1 MKFQKSEFFYQIVA
15 LVLSFVVVHTIYVG
29 LVRPNAEAV
38 LENERQA
45 IAAQQA
51 SGQVVSIK
59 RSAWV
64 VLKDYEQESCFILML
79 WVMSIIGLKAQGVMA
94 QRKLLEKSLISIE
107 EGRRV
112 LPEDARK
119 LSRPLEALPQPENSY
134 LLPRAL
140 RGALTRYGAN
150 SSIQD
155 VSSVVRDICDTEAN
169 RLDSELAMVRYITW
183 AIPSIGFIGTVRGIG
198 SALGNAHEAVAGNIA
213 AVTASLGVAF
223 NSTFIAL
230 LISIVIMFLTHQIT
244 LLQERMVLE
253 AQDYC
258 DNNLIRHLQSGPVG

>member
-1 MKFQKSEFFYQIVA
+1 MKLHKTEFFYQIVA
-15 LVLSFVVVHTIYVG
+15 LVLAFIVVHTIYVG
-29 LVRPNAEAV
+29 LVRPNANAV
-38 LENERQA
+38 LEREA
-45 IAAQQA
+45 TLIAQQQET
-51 SGQVVSIK
+51 GNTLTIK

-79 WVMSIIGLKAQGVMA
+79 WVMSIMGLKAQGVFA
-94 QRKLLEKSLISIE
+94 QRKLMSQPLVSIE

-119 LSRPLEALPQPENSY
+119 LSRPLEALPDPERGY

-140 RGALTRYGAN
+140 RSALNRYGST
-150 SSIQD
+150 SSVQD
-155 VSSVVRDICDTEAN
+155 VSTVVRDICDTEAD
-169 RLDSELAMVRYITW
+169 RLDSELSMVRYITW

-198 SALGNAHEAVAGNIA
+198 AALGNAHEAVAGNIA
-213 AVTASLGVAF
+213 AVTSSLGVAF
-223 NSTFIAL
+223 NSTFVAL

-244 LLQERMVLE
+244 LMQERMVLE

-258 DNNLIRHLQSGPVG
+258 DHNLIRHLQS

>member
-1 MKFQKSEFFYQIVA
+1 MKFQKSEFFFQIVA
-15 LVLSFVVVHTIYVG
+15 LVMSFIVVHTIYVG
-29 LVRPNAEAV
+29 LVRPNANAV
-38 LENERQA
+38 LEREA
-45 IAAQQA
+45 VAVAQQKET
-51 SGQVVSIK
+51 GQTINIE

-79 WVMSIIGLKAQGVMA
+79 WVIAIMGLKTQGVVA
-94 QRKLLEKSLISIE
+94 QRKLLAQSLLSIE

-119 LSRPLEALPQPENSY
+119 LSRPLEALPEPERNF

-140 RGALTRYGAN
+140 RSALNRYGST
-150 SSIQD
+150 SSVQD
-155 VSSVVRDICDTEAN
+155 VSGVVRDICDTEAD
-169 RLDSELAMVRYITW
+169 RLDSELSMVRYITW

-198 SALGNAHEAVAGNIA
+198 SALGNAHEAVAGDIT
-213 AVTASLGVAF
+213 AVTSSLGVAF
-223 NSTFIAL
+223 NSTFVAL

-244 LLQERMVLE
+244 LMQERMVLE

-258 DNNLIRHLQSGPVG
+258 DHNLIRHLQS

>member
-38 LENERQA
+38 LERERQSIEA
-45 IAAQQA
+45 QETTGEIAT
-51 SGQVVSIK
+51 IE

-79 WVMSIIGLKAQGVMA
+79 WVMAIMGLKAQGVVS
-94 QRKLLEKSLISIE
+94 QRRMLTQPLVSIE

-119 LSRPLEALPQPENSY
+119 LSRPLEALPEPERGF

-140 RGALTRYGAN
+140 RGALNRYGSTA
-150 SSIQD
+150 SIAD
-155 VSSVVRDICDTEAN
+155 VSNVVRDLCDTEAD
-169 RLDSELAMVRYITW
+169 RMDSELSMVRYITW

-198 SALGNAHEAVAGNIA
+198 DALGNAHEAVAGNIA

-230 LISIVIMFLTHQIT
+230 LISIVIMFLMHQIT
-244 LLQERMVLE
+244 LMQERMVIE

-258 DNNLIRHLQSGPVG
+258 DDNLIRHLQS

>member
-15 LVLSFVVVHTIYVG
+15 LVLSFILVHTIYVG

-38 LENERQA
+38 LEVERQA
-45 IAAQQA
+45 IAAQEA
-51 SGQVVSIK
+51 TGETVTIE

-64 VLKDYEQESCFILML
+64 VLKDYEQEACFILMI
-79 WVMSIIGLKAQGVMA
+79 WVMAIMGLKAQGVVA
-94 QRKLLEKSLISIE
+94 QRRLLDKPLVSIE
-107 EGRRV
+107 DGRKV

-119 LSRPLEALPQPENSY
+119 LARPLEALPQPERGF

-140 RGALTRYGAN
+140 RGALNRYGSTA
-150 SSIQD
+150 SIAD
-155 VSSVVRDICDTEAN
+155 VSNVVRDLCDTEAD
-169 RLDSELAMVRYITW
+169 RMDSELSMVRYITW

-198 SALGNAHEAVAGNIA
+198 DALGNAHEAVAGNIA

-230 LISIVIMFLTHQIT
+230 LISIVIMFLMHQIT
-244 LLQERMVLE
+244 LMQERMVRE
-253 AQDYC
+253 TQDYC
-258 DNNLIRHLQSGPVG
+258 DDNLIRHLQS

>member
-1 MKFQKSEFFYQIVA
+1 MNFQKSEFFYQIVA
-15 LVLSFVVVHTIYVG
+15 LVLSFVVVHTVYVG

-38 LENERQA
+38 
-45 IAAQQA
+45 IAAERAAVAAQEA
-51 SGQVVSIK
+51 SGVSAPIE

-64 VLKDYEQESCFILML
+64 VLKDYEQETCFILML
-79 WVMSIIGLKAQGVMA
+79 WVMAIMGLKAQGVAA
-94 QRKLLEKSLISIE
+94 QRKLLTQRLISVE

-119 LSRPLEALPQPENSY
+119 LARPLEALPEPERSY

-140 RGALTRYGAN
+140 RTALTRYGAG

-155 VSSVVRDICDTEAN
+155 VSNVVRDLCDTEAN
-169 RLDSELAMVRYITW
+169 RLDSELSMVRYITW

-198 SALGNAHEAVAGNIA
+198 TALGNAHEAVAGNIA

-223 NSTFIAL
+223 NSTFVAL

-244 LLQERMVLE
+244 LMQERLVLE
-253 AQDYC
+253 SQDYC
-258 DNNLIRHLQSGPVG
+258 DDQLIRHLQS

>member
-1 MKFQKSEFFYQIVA
+1 MNFQRSEFFYQIVA
-15 LVLSFVVVHTIYVG
+15 LALSFIVVHTIYVG

-38 LENERQA
+38 IAAEQA
-45 IAAQQA
+45 TIAAQEA
-51 SGQVVSIK
+51 AGQPAQIE

-79 WVMSIIGLKAQGVMA
+79 WVMAIMGMKAQGVFA
-94 QRKLLEKSLISIE
+94 QRKLLSQPLVSVE

-119 LSRPLEALPQPENSY
+119 LARPLEALPDPERGY

-140 RGALTRYGAN
+140 RTALTRYGSG
-150 SSIQD
+150 SSVQD
-155 VSSVVRDICDTEAN
+155 VSNVVRDLCDTEAN
-169 RLDSELAMVRYITW
+169 RLDSELSMVRYITW

-198 SALGNAHEAVAGNIA
+198 TALGNAHEAVAGNIA

-223 NSTFIAL
+223 NSTFVAL

-244 LLQERMVLE
+244 LMQERLVLE
-253 AQDYC
+253 SQDYC
-258 DNNLIRHLQSGPVG
+258 DDKLIRHLQS

>member
-1 MKFQKSEFFYQIVA
+1 MKLHKSEFFYQIVA
-15 LVLSFVVVHTIYVG
+15 LVLAFLVVHTLYVG

-38 LENERQA
+38 LAQERQL
-45 IAAQQA
+45 IAQQEET
-51 SGQVVSIK
+51 GQTVTIE

-79 WVMSIIGLKAQGVMA
+79 WVMAIIGLKAQAVVA
-94 QRKLLEKSLISIE
+94 QRKLMTQSLLNID
-107 EGRRV
+107 EGRRI

-119 LSRPLEALPQPENSY
+119 LSRPLEALPHPENSF
-134 LLPRAL
+134 LLSRVL
-140 RGALTRYGAN
+140 RGALSRYGAN
-150 SSIQD
+150 ASVQE
-155 VSSVVRDICDTEAN
+155 VSNLIRDTCEVEAD
-169 RLDSELAMVRYITW
+169 RLDSELSMVRYITW

-244 LLQERMVLE
+244 LMQERMVLE
-253 AQDYC
+253 AQDYSER
-258 DNNLIRHLQSGPVG
+258 NLVRHLQR

>member
-1 MKFQKSEFFYQIVA
+1 MNFQKSEFFYQIVA

-38 LENERQA
+38 IVAEAALV
-45 IAAQQA
+45 AAQAA
-51 SGQVVSIK
+51 SGESAPIA

-79 WVMSIIGLKAQGVMA
+79 WVMAIMGMKAQAVFA
-94 QRKLLEKSLISIE
+94 QRKLLSQRLISIE

-119 LSRPLEALPQPENSY
+119 LARPLEALPEPERGF

-140 RGALTRYGAN
+140 RTALTRYGAGA
-150 SSIQD
+150 SIQD
-155 VSSVVRDICDTEAN
+155 VSNVVRDLCDTEAN
-169 RLDSELAMVRYITW
+169 RLDSELSMVRYITW

-198 SALGNAHEAVAGNIA
+198 TALGNAHEAVAGNIA

-223 NSTFIAL
+223 NSTFVAL

-244 LLQERMVLE
+244 LMQERLVLE
-253 AQDYC
+253 SQDYC
-258 DNNLIRHLQSGPVG
+258 DDELIRHLQS

>member
-1 MKFQKSEFFYQIVA
+1 MKLQKSEFFYQVVA
-15 LVLSFVVVHTIYVG
+15 LILSFVVVHTIYVG

-38 LENERQA
+38 LESERQA
-45 IAAQQA
+45 IAAQEA
-51 SGQVVSIK
+51 SGETVTIE

-64 VLKDYEQESCFILML
+64 VLKDYEQETCFVLML
-79 WVMSIIGLKAQGVMA
+79 WVMAIMGLKAQSVGS
-94 QRKLLEKSLISIE
+94 QRRLLSQALVSIE

-119 LSRPLEALPQPENSY
+119 LSRPLEALPDPERGF

-140 RGALTRYGAN
+140 RGALSRYGSTGSVA
-150 SSIQD
+150 D
-155 VSSVVRDICDTEAN
+155 VSGVVRDVCDTEAD
-169 RLDSELAMVRYITW
+169 RLDSELSMVRYITW

-198 SALGNAHEAVAGNIA
+198 TALGNAHEAVAGNIA

-230 LISIVIMFLTHQIT
+230 LISIVIMFLTHQLT
-244 LLQERMVLE
+244 LMQERMVME

-258 DNNLIRHLQSGPVG
+258 DHNLIRHLQS

>member
-1 MKFQKSEFFYQIVA
+1 MNFQKSEFFYQIVA
-15 LVLSFVVVHTIYVG
+15 LVLSFIVVHTIYVG

-38 LENERQA
+38 LEAERQA
-45 IAAQQA
+45 ISLQEE
-51 SGQVVSIK
+51 SGEIVSIE

-64 VLKDYEQESCFILML
+64 VLKDYEQETCFILML
-79 WVMSIIGLKAQGVMA
+79 WVMSVMGLKAQGVFA
-94 QRKLLEKSLISIE
+94 QRKLLARSLVNIE

-119 LSRPLEALPQPENSY
+119 LSRPLEALLEPDRSY

-140 RGALTRYGAN
+140 RGALSRYGSNA
-150 SSIQD
+150 SIQD
-155 VSSVVRDICDTEAN
+155 VSTVVRDMCDTEAD
-169 RLDSELAMVRYITW
+169 RLDSELSMVRYITW

-230 LISIVIMFLTHQIT
+230 LISIVIMFLTHQLT
-244 LLQERMVLE
+244 LMQERMVLE

-258 DNNLIRHLQSGPVG
+258 DHNLIRHLQS

>member
-15 LVLSFVVVHTIYVG
+15 LVLSFVLVHTIYVG
-29 LVRPNAEAV
+29 LVRPNAEVV
-38 LENERQA
+38 LERERQS
-45 IAAQQA
+45 IAAQA
-51 SGQVVSIK
+51 ETGEIATIE

-79 WVMSIIGLKAQGVMA
+79 WVMAIMGLKAQGVSA
-94 QRKLLEKSLISIE
+94 QRRMLSQPLVSIE

-119 LSRPLEALPQPENSY
+119 LARPLEALPEPERGF

-140 RGALTRYGAN
+140 RGALNRYGSTA
-150 SSIQD
+150 SVAD
-155 VSSVVRDICDTEAN
+155 VSSVVRDMCDTEAD
-169 RLDSELAMVRYITW
+169 RMDSELAMVRYVTW

-198 SALGNAHEAVAGNIA
+198 DALGNAHEAVAGNIS

-230 LISIVIMFLTHQIT
+230 LISIVIMFLMHQIT
-244 LLQERMVLE
+244 LMQERMVIE
-253 AQDYC
+253 TQDYC
-258 DNNLIRHLQSGPVG
+258 EDNLIRHLQS

>member
-1 MKFQKSEFFYQIVA
+1 MNFQKSEFFYQIVA

-38 LENERQA
+38 LEVERQA
-45 IAAQQA
+45 IASQQET
-51 SGQVVSIK
+51 GETVTIE

-79 WVMSIIGLKAQGVMA
+79 WVMSIMGLKAQSVLA
-94 QRKLLEKSLISIE
+94 QRQLFNQPLVSIE

-119 LSRPLEALPQPENSY
+119 LARPLEALPKPENGF

-140 RGALTRYGAN
+140 RGALNRYGSTA
-150 SSIQD
+150 SVAD
-155 VSSVVRDICDTEAN
+155 VSNVVRDLCDTEAD
-169 RLDSELAMVRYITW
+169 RLDSELSMVRYITW

-198 SALGNAHEAVAGNIA
+198 TALGNAHEAVAGNIS

-230 LISIVIMFLTHQIT
+230 LISIVIMFLMHQLT
-244 LLQERMVLE
+244 LMQERMVLE

-258 DNNLIRHLQSGPVG
+258 DNNLIRHLQS

>member
-1 MKFQKSEFFYQIVA
+1 MKLQKSEFLYQIVA
-15 LVLSFVVVHTIYVG
+15 LALSFVVVHTIYVG

-38 LENERQA
+38 IAQEQQA
-45 IAAQQA
+45 IAAQQEA
-51 SGQVVSIK
+51 GQTVTIE

-64 VLKDYEQESCFILML
+64 VLKDYEQETCFILML
-79 WVMSIIGLKAQGVMA
+79 WVISIIGLKAHGVIS
-94 QRKLLEKSLISIE
+94 QRKLLEKSLISID
-107 EGRRV
+107 EGRRI

-119 LSRPLEALPQPENSY
+119 LSRPLEALPEPENNY

-140 RGALTRYGAN
+140 RSALSRYGA
-150 SSIQD
+150 SASIQD
-155 VSSVVRDICDTEAN
+155 VSAVVRDMCDTEAN

-223 NSTFIAL
+223 NSTFVAL

-258 DNNLIRHLQSGPVG
+258 DQNLIRHLQS

>member
-38 LENERQA
+38 IEAERQA

-51 SGQVVSIK
+51 SGEPVTIE

-64 VLKDYEQESCFILML
+64 VLKDYEQEACFILML
-79 WVMSIIGLKAQGVMA
+79 WVMAIMGLKAQGVGA
-94 QRKLLEKSLISIE
+94 QRRLHNQALVSIE
-107 EGRRV
+107 DGRRI

-119 LSRPLEALPQPENSY
+119 LSRPLEALPEPERAY

-140 RGALTRYGAN
+140 RGALNRYGSTA
-150 SSIQD
+150 SVAD
-155 VSSVVRDICDTEAN
+155 VSTVVRDICDTEAD
-169 RLDSELAMVRYITW
+169 RLDSELSMVRYITW

-198 SALGNAHEAVAGNIA
+198 AALGNAHEAVAGNIA

-223 NSTFIAL
+223 NSTFVAL

-244 LLQERMVLE
+244 LMQERMVIE

-258 DNNLIRHLQSGPVG
+258 DNNLIRHLQS

>member
-38 LENERQA
+38 LAAEARA
-45 IAAQQA
+45 IAEQEA
-51 SGQVVSIK
+51 SGQPVTIE

-64 VLKDYEQESCFILML
+64 VLKDYEQESCFVLML
-79 WVMSIIGLKAQGVMA
+79 WVMAIMGLKAQNVRA
-94 QRKLLEKSLISIE
+94 QRNLFSAPLVTVE

-119 LSRPLEALPQPENSY
+119 LARPLEALPEPERGF

-140 RGALTRYGAN
+140 RGALQRYGSTA
-150 SSIQD
+150 SVAD
-155 VSSVVRDICDTEAN
+155 VSNVVRDTCDTEAD
-169 RLDSELAMVRYITW
+169 RLDSELSMVRYITW

-198 SALGNAHEAVAGNIA
+198 TALGNAHEAVQGNIA

-230 LISIVIMFLTHQIT
+230 LISIVIMFLMHQIT
-244 LLQERMVLE
+244 LMQERMVGDV
-253 AQDYC
+253 QDYC
-258 DNNLIRHLQSGPVG
+258 DFNLIRHLQS

>member
-38 LENERQA
+38 LEAERQA
-45 IAAQQA
+45 IAEQQA
-51 SGQVVSIK
+51 SGDSIQIE

-64 VLKDYEQESCFILML
+64 VLKDYEQEACFILML
-79 WVMSIIGLKAQGVMA
+79 WVMSIMALKAQGVTA
-94 QRKLLEKSLISIE
+94 QRKMMAQSLVNVE

-119 LSRPLEALPQPENSY
+119 LSRPLEALLDPERGF

-140 RGALTRYGAN
+140 RGALNRYGSTGSVADA
-150 SSIQD
+150 SD
-155 VSSVVRDICDTEAN
+155 VVRDMCDTEAD
-169 RLDSELAMVRYITW
+169 RLDSELSMVRYITW

-198 SALGNAHEAVAGNIA
+198 EALGNAHEAVAGNIA

-230 LISIVIMFLTHQIT
+230 LISIVIMFLTHQLT
-244 LLQERMVLE
+244 LMQERMVLHS
-253 AQDYC
+253 QDYC
-258 DNNLIRHLQSGPVG
+258 DHNLIRHLQG

>member
-1 MKFQKSEFFYQIVA
+1 MLNFQKSEFFYQIVA
-15 LVLSFVVVHTIYVG
+15 LVLSFLIVHTLYVG

-38 LENERQA
+38 LEYERQA
-45 IAAQQA
+45 IAEQQA
-51 SGQVVSIK
+51 SGETVTIQ

-79 WVMSIIGLKAQGVMA
+79 WVMAIIALKAQGVSS
-94 QRKLLEKSLISIE
+94 QRKLLDKALLSIE
-107 EGRRV
+107 EGRKV

-119 LSRPLEALPQPENSY
+119 LSRSLEALPEPENKY
-134 LLPRAL
+134 LVARAL

-150 SSIQD
+150 ASVQD
-155 VSSVVRDICDTEAN
+155 VSNVVRDHCDTEAN

-198 SALGNAHEAVAGNIA
+198 TALGNAHEAVAGNIA

-244 LLQERMVLE
+244 LMQERMVLE

-258 DNNLIRHLQSGPVG
+258 DNNLIRHLQS